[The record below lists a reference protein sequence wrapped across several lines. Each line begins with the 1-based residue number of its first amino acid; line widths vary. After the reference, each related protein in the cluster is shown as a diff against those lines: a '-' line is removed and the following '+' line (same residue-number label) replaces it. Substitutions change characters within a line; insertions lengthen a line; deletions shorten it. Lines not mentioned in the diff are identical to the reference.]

1 MVRLGSGFS
10 CVNLTEEG
18 FSSNPPE
25 TGWYHLVCGGLVDD
39 KPNGGWVLFYYELML
54 LQVMVEEFKNT

>member
-39 KPNGGWVLFYYELML
+39 KPNDGWVLFYYELML
-54 LQVMVEEFKNT
+54 L